1 MDTPT
6 SAPPEEKTLPLESL
20 GAEISKLEK
29 QQSSKLS
36 TPLENNA
43 ERIRSSVARLTS
55 NSIEELQALVS
66 ELQKMQE
73 FLKSEVD
80 SVQIQI
86 DSALA
91 GINIIIETIRPWQS
105 SAVSTIPPPDARSV
119 RATANAEAALQQ
131 FRGLQRAGDRRGGN

>member
-6 SAPPEEKTLPLESL
+6 SAPLEEKTLPLESL
-20 GAEISKLEK
+20 GAEISKLEN

-43 ERIRSSVARLTS
+43 ERIKSSVARLTS

-73 FLKSEVD
+73 FLKSQVD
-80 SVQIQI
+80 SVQSQI

-105 SAVSTIPPPDARSV
+105 ITVSQAPPDGTRSV
-119 RATANAEAALQQ
+119 RVAAVEAAL
-131 FRGLQRAGDRRGGN
+131 RGMQRSGEPRGAH

>member
-20 GAEISKLEK
+20 GAEVSKLEK

-73 FLKSEVD
+73 FLKSEVE

-91 GINIIIETIRPWQS
+91 GINIIVETIRPWQS
-105 SAVSTIPPPDARSV
+105 IAVQQTPLYSTRSV
-119 RATANAEAALQQ
+119 RN
-131 FRGLQRAGDRRGGN
+131 GSGSKG